1 MKSKILSFIFCTVLA
16 SGLSA
21 QSIQVQYKMT
31 PKKLDQKGLGDID
44 NAAQRKKIAEALNQ
58 PQYYRLQY
66 RQGASLYIN
75 NTDEYPKKDEPNN
88 LEEIGVKLITI
99 SASEGLYKNFKTN
112 EYRYSKNILTKPFLI
127 IDTLQIPHWK
137 ITGETD
143 SIGGY
148 KTQKAT
154 AIIDGKKVM
163 AWYSDEIPVSD
174 GPANYYGLPGLILKT
189 EDEGK
194 TYEALKIS
202 TEKDFEIVKPTKG
215 KQVNRE
221 THKKIY
227 DQKIKELKSNPSKI
241 LKF

>member
-1 MKSKILSFIFCTVLA
+1 MKSKILSFIFYMVLA
-16 SGLSA
+16 GGLSA
-21 QSIQVQYKMT
+21 QSIQVQYKVT
-31 PKKLDQKGLGDID
+31 PKKYDQKDFGDID
-44 NAAQRKKIAEALNQ
+44 NEVQRKRIAEALNR
-58 PQYYRLQY
+58 PQYYQLQY

-75 NTDEYPKKDEPNN
+75 NTEEYPKKDESDD
-88 LEEIGVKLITI
+88 LGKIGVKLITT
-99 SASEGLYKNFKTN
+99 SASEGLYKDFKTN

-127 IDTLQIPHWK
+127 IDTLQIPHWE

-148 KTQKAT
+148 KIQKAT
-154 AIIDGKKVM
+154 AIIDGKKVR
-163 AWYSDEIPVSD
+163 AWYSDEIPVPD
-174 GPANYYGLPGLILKT
+174 GPANYYGLPGLILKAKD
-189 EDEGK
+189 EDK

-221 THKKIY
+221 TYKKIY
-227 DQKIKELKSNPSKI
+227 DKKIKELKSNPSKI